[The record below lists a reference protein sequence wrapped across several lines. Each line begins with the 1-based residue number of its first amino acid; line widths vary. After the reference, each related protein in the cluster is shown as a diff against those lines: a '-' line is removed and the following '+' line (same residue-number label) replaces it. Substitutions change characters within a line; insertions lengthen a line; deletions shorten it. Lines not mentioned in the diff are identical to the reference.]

1 MNCNMSLAPSQ
12 QIAHHCLQW
21 ILSLDGA
28 PAEILQANL
37 VHLLIEARITCYRRF
52 IVLVGHLVDHI
63 ELTQVYSFD
72 EKLYETEN
80 W

>member
-1 MNCNMSLAPSQ
+1 MSLAPTQ
-12 QIAHHCLQW
+12 QITHHCLQW

-37 VHLLIEARITCYRRF
+37 VHLFIEARIARERRF
-52 IVLVGHLVDHI
+52 IVLVGHLIDHI
-63 ELTQVYSFD
+63 ELTQVHSFD

-80 W
+80 G